1 MLHKPSEPDR
11 SIANHSLISIHPD
24 ETLYSWCATN
34 HAMSCCRNSETTASE
49 LLGAAHAVRQHE
61 FPHSLEKFIAISRV
75 EPASILR
82 LLREHTVAGFYLP
95 FLSEKAQREL
105 ASEALH
111 PHSTHW
117 VRAALGSSRTR
128 QVVHP
133 LKWCRRCIQ
142 DDIATIGR
150 PFWHTTHQSPIALI
164 CPLHNEPLHWRVQR
178 SKQWRLPRQDDDVET
193 ALPDTIQKAACMAA
207 ALSAH
212 LQKTPFIDMTSLR
225 RCALYRL
232 QEIGVIHSVNGA
244 RHERVAQWFTSTTAC
259 AIARIAQPKFAEHID
274 GSSIPRLLWRQKR
287 TTAISWML
295 LWSALQWKSSNE
307 AIHSFADAAAGHGAP
322 IRGQLQLFSD
332 LEAGTRK
339 TPEYVRDAFQTCDSY
354 AQVMESLKV
363 SRHDVVRWLESDPE
377 LRIEW
382 KARMRA
388 GKLLECIER
397 IKNCVKNAPQTGSPN
412 IEKSCSAELRWM
424 RDHAPNQLATLLK
437 SVPNKG
443 SAQAQ
448 LDY

>member
-1 MLHKPSEPDR
+1 MLHKPSEPGR
-11 SIANHSLISIHPD
+11 SIATHSLVSIHPD
-24 ETLYSWCATN
+24 ETLYSWCAAN
-34 HAMSCCRNSETTASE
+34 HAMSCCRNSETTALE

-61 FPHSLEKFIAISRV
+61 FPHSLEKFVAISRV

-95 FLSEKAQREL
+95 FLSEQVQREL

-128 QVVHP
+128 QVAHP

-150 PFWHTTHQSPIALI
+150 PFWHTAHQSPIALI
-164 CPLHNEPLHWRVQR
+164 CILHNEPLHWRAQR

-193 ALPDTIQKAACMAA
+193 PLPDTLQKAASIAA

-225 RCALYRL
+225 RCTLYRL

-244 RHERVAQWFTSTTAC
+244 RHERMAQWFTSTTAY

-274 GSSIPRLLWRQKR
+274 GSAIPRLLWRQKR
-287 TTAISWML
+287 TTAFSWML

-307 AIHSFADAAAGHGAP
+307 AIHSFADAAAGHSPP
-322 IRGQLQLFSD
+322 IRGQLQLFSE
-332 LEAGTRK
+332 LETGTRR

-354 AQVMESLKV
+354 AQVMEHSKV
-363 SRHDVVRWLESDPE
+363 SRHDVVRWLETDPE

-382 KARMRA
+382 KARLRESRQI
-388 GKLLECIER
+388 ECIER
-397 IKNCVKNAPQTGSPN
+397 IRNFAKNAPQSRRAD
-412 IEKSCSAELRWM
+412 IENNCSAEYRWM
-424 RDHAPNQLATLLK
+424 REHAPNQLIALMKSLTNRNSTQSLL
-437 SVPNKG
+437 
-443 SAQAQ
+443 Q
-448 LDY
+448 Y